1 MAGTLSY
8 IGLNRFD
15 SKVTV
20 KSGGGEVTG
29 SFSVD
34 GAIKEKGLT
43 IPTLIE
49 KMVVD
54 RLGSDGNTPD
64 FLTFVPILDQNGEQ
78 VVIDQEY
85 MNGNNTQQFD
95 RS

>member
-1 MAGTLSY
+1 MAGTIQY

-29 SFSVD
+29 SFSVE
-34 GAIKEKGLT
+34 GAIMERGQS

-49 KMVVD
+49 KMVID
-54 RLGSDGNTPD
+54 RLGSDGETPN
-64 FLTFVPILDQNGEQ
+64 FLTFVPIVDENGEQ
-78 VVIDQEY
+78 II
-85 MNGNNTQQFD
+85 GI
-95 RS
+95 

>member
-1 MAGTLSY
+1 MAGTISY

-29 SFSVD
+29 SFSVE
-34 GAIKEKGLT
+34 GAITEKGYS
-43 IPTLIE
+43 IPVLIE

-54 RLGSDGNTPD
+54 RLGSDGETPD
-64 FLTFVPILDQNGEQ
+64 FLNFVPITDENDEI
-78 VVIDQEY
+78 VVI
-85 MNGNNTQQFD
+85 
-95 RS
+95 

>member
-1 MAGTLSY
+1 MAGTIQY

-15 SKVTV
+15 TKVTV

-29 SFSVD
+29 SFSVE

-49 KMVVD
+49 KMVID
-54 RLGSDGNTPD
+54 RLGSDGETPN
-64 FLTFVPILDQNGEQ
+64 FLTFVPIVDENGEQ
-78 VVIDQEY
+78 II
-85 MNGNNTQQFD
+85 GI
-95 RS
+95 

>member
-1 MAGTLSY
+1 MSSVKY
-8 IGLNRFD
+8 IGNNRFD

-34 GAIKEKGLT
+34 GAITEKGYSMPVLM
-43 IPTLIE
+43 E

-54 RLGSDGNTPD
+54 RLGDDGEAVT
-64 FLTFVPILDQNGEQ
+64 FLNFVPITDENDEV
-78 VVIDQEY
+78 VVI
-85 MNGNNTQQFD
+85 
-95 RS
+95 

>member
-1 MAGTLSY
+1 VGLKY
-8 IGLNRFD
+8 IGNNRFD
-15 SKVTV
+15 TKVTI

-34 GAIKEKGLT
+34 GAIKEKGLS

-54 RLGSDGNTPD
+54 RLGSDGETPD
-64 FLTFVPILDQNGEQ
+64 FLNFVPINTDDGE
-78 VVIDQEY
+78 VIITD
-85 MNGNNTQQFD
+85 
-95 RS
+95 

>member
-34 GAIKEKGLT
+34 GAIKEKGQS

-49 KMVVD
+49 KMVID
-54 RLGSDGNTPD
+54 RLGSDGETPD
-64 FLTFVPILDQNGEQ
+64 FLTFVPIVDENGEQ
-78 VVIDQEY
+78 II
-85 MNGNNTQQFD
+85 GI
-95 RS
+95 

>member
-29 SFSVD
+29 SLSVE
-34 GAIKEKGLT
+34 GAIKEKGLS

-54 RLGSDGNTPD
+54 RLGSTGQSPD
-64 FLTFVPILDQNGEQ
+64 FLTFVPIVDESGEQ
-78 VVIDQEY
+78 VII
-85 MNGNNTQQFD
+85 G
-95 RS
+95 

>member
-1 MAGTLSY
+1 MAGTLQY

-29 SFSVD
+29 SFSVE
-34 GAIKEKGLT
+34 GAIKEKGLS

-54 RLGSDGNTPD
+54 RLGSDGGTPD
-64 FLTFVPILDQNGEQ
+64 FLTFVPIVDETGEQ
-78 VVIDQEY
+78 II
-85 MNGNNTQQFD
+85 GI
-95 RS
+95 

>member
-1 MAGTLSY
+1 MAGTLQY

-29 SFSVD
+29 SLSVD

-54 RLGSDGNTPD
+54 RLGSDGNAPD

-78 VVIDQEY
+78 VIID
-85 MNGNNTQQFD
+85 
-95 RS
+95 

>member
-1 MAGTLSY
+1 MAGTIQY

-15 SKVTV
+15 TKLTV
-20 KSGGGEVTG
+20 KSGGMEVTG
-29 SFSVD
+29 SFSAD

-49 KMVVD
+49 KMVID
-54 RLGSDGNTPD
+54 RLGSDGNDPN

-78 VVIDQEY
+78 VIID
-85 MNGNNTQQFD
+85 
-95 RS
+95 

>member
-1 MAGTLSY
+1 MAGTIQY

-29 SFSVD
+29 SLNVEGS
-34 GAIKEKGLT
+34 ILEKGSS
-43 IPTLIE
+43 IPVLME

-54 RLGSDGNTPD
+54 RLGSDGEAVD
-64 FLTFVPILDQNGEQ
+64 FLNFVPITDENDEV
-78 VVIDQEY
+78 VVI
-85 MNGNNTQQFD
+85 
-95 RS
+95 

>member
-1 MAGTLSY
+1 MAGTIQY

-29 SFSVD
+29 SLNVE
-34 GAIKEKGLT
+34 GAILEKGYS
-43 IPTLIE
+43 IPVLMQ

-54 RLGSDGNTPD
+54 RLGDDGGAVD
-64 FLTFVPILDQNGEQ
+64 FLNFVPITDENDEI
-78 VVIDQEY
+78 VV
-85 MNGNNTQQFD
+85 T
-95 RS
+95 

>member
-1 MAGTLSY
+1 MAGTISY

-29 SFSVD
+29 SLNVEGS
-34 GAIKEKGLT
+34 ILEKGYS
-43 IPTLIE
+43 IPVLME

-54 RLGSDGNTPD
+54 RLGSDGNAPD
-64 FLTFVPILDQNGEQ
+64 FLTFVPIVDQNGEQ
-78 VVIDQEY
+78 VII
-85 MNGNNTQQFD
+85 
-95 RS
+95 S